1 MSLIKK
7 INSVIDDRVK
17 LFIKQVSESH
27 SIEEDELWGLW
38 SDEKP
43 IKKPIVDSEST
54 MDPKELNKLL
64 LVDIKAI
71 CKDRGI
77 KTSGTKAVLITA
89 LCGEN
94 VEVKSKSNSKSN
106 SEPPVIKKITAS
118 IPVISIRRN
127 QFGNSEH
134 PETSFVFDK
143 NKKVYGKQNTDGSV
157 DKLTEKDIDI
167 CNKYKFL
174 YILPTNLDEKSDQID
189 EDEDDEEVDSDD
201 EELDEEEEEELLE
214 DESEEEL
221 LDDEF

>member
-27 SIEEDELWGLW
+27 SIKEDELWGLW
-38 SDEKP
+38 SDENP
-43 IKKPIVDSEST
+43 IKTSIVDSGST
-54 MDPKELNKLL
+54 MDSKDLNKLL

-77 KTSGTKAVLITA
+77 KTSGTKAALITA

-94 VEVKSKSNSKSN
+94 VEGKSKSNST
-106 SEPPVIKKITAS
+106 SEPSVIKKITTS

-174 YILPTNLDEKSDQID
+174 YILPTNLDEKSGLDDQID
-189 EDEDDEEVDSDD
+189 EDE
-201 EELDEEEEEELLE
+201 EELDSDEEELEDEEEELLE